1 MTRKLAPLVL
11 SAALAFGSGSV
22 SVRAQGVDGDVA
34 PPPAVLIA
42 DSLIVDGRNRLIAS
56 GHVEVMYDDIRMKA
70 NRVEY
75 DRKADSLRI
84 VGPITITEGED
95 TVILADAA
103 ELDSKLEN
111 GILRGARMIMNRQ
124 VQLAAT
130 QIDRVGGR
138 YTQLYKVAATSC
150 RVCDSTTPPIWQI
163 RAKRTIHDQQERQ
176 LYFEDAQL
184 RVLDVPV
191 LWLPWMRLPDPT
203 LDRASGFLIPS
214 LHQSTEL
221 GLGIKIPYF
230 IRIGDHRDL
239 TLTPFV
245 STQTTTL
252 EWRYRQ
258 AFKSGNVTFY
268 GAFSDDTLQPGET
281 RGYVFADGLFNLRN
295 DYKLTFGIEAVTD
308 RAYLLDYDYS
318 DKDRMKNELAVTRT
332 KRDDYRRAAF
342 VSFQTLRDD
351 EDNATI
357 PSLVGDA
364 EYERRFFPSRL
375 GGELRMSFAAHSH
388 YRTSDDATDGADS
401 DIWGDGR
408 DVSRAEA
415 ELQWTRGWTFGPG
428 IQAELLA
435 GVAVD
440 AYTVQQDDT
449 AALDNEVLATPQ
461 TSLTLRWPWLKA
473 SASGVVHVIEPV
485 LMLGWVGGD
494 TLDIPNDE
502 STLVE
507 FDEGNL
513 LSLSHYPAAD
523 RRDRGAMA
531 ALGLS
536 WTRTAPTGWSSAL
549 TLGQVLREDEDTTF
563 SVTSGLSGLSSDL
576 LVAGQMKTDSGLGLT
591 ARALFGT
598 GLDVS
603 KAEARASWQ
612 SERTGLALSYV
623 WLGADPDEDRDETVS
638 EWALDGARQFSRHWS
653 GTANWRYDVAD
664 GRASEAALGLR
675 YTNECVELD
684 LSVSRR
690 FTSSSTVDPST
701 NFGFTV
707 GLKGFSAGSSD
718 QSATRTC
725 RN

>member
-1 MTRKLAPLVL
+1 MTHRFAPIVLA
-11 SAALAFGSGSV
+11 AALMLGTASLTAH
-22 SVRAQGVDGDVA
+22 AQGADRA
-34 PPPAVLIA
+34 APPAVLIA
-42 DSLIVDGRNRLIAS
+42 DSLKVDGRNRLIAN
-56 GHVEVMYDDIRMKA
+56 GHVEVMYDDIRMRA
-70 NRVEY
+70 ERIEY
-75 DRKADSLRI
+75 DRKADKLRI
-84 VGPITITEGED
+84 TGPISITQGDETI
-95 TVILADAA
+95 ILANSG

-111 GILRGARMIMNRQ
+111 GILRGARMVMNRQ
-124 VQLAAT
+124 VQLAAA

-150 RVCDSTTPPIWQI
+150 RVCDSDTPPIWQI

-176 LYFEDAQL
+176 LYFENAQL

-191 LWLPWMRLPDPT
+191 LWLPWMRMPDPT
-203 LDRASGFLIPS
+203 LERATGFLIPE
-214 LHQSTEL
+214 LNQSSEL
-221 GLGIKIPYF
+221 GLGLKLPYF
-230 IRIGDHRDL
+230 IRMGDHRDL

-258 AFKSGNVTFY
+258 AFRTGRVTFH
-268 GAFSDDTLQPGET
+268 GALSDDTLQPGDL
-281 RGYVFADGLFNLRN
+281 RGFVFGEGLFNLRN
-295 DYKLTFGIEAVTD
+295 DYKLSFGIEAVTD

-318 DKDRMKNELAVTRT
+318 DKDRLQSELAITRT
-332 KRDDYRRAAF
+332 TRDDYRRAAL
-342 VSFQTLRDD
+342 VNFQTLRDD

-357 PSLVGDA
+357 PTIVGDA
-364 EYERRFFPSRL
+364 EYERRFFPSRM
-375 GGELRMSFAAHSH
+375 GGELRMSFATHSH
-388 YRTSDDATDGADS
+388 YRTSDVSTDGPDS

-415 ELQWTRGWTFGPG
+415 ALQWSRGWTIGPG
-428 IQAELLA
+428 IQAEFLA
-435 GVAVD
+435 GAAVD
-440 AYTVQQDDT
+440 AYTIRQDDT
-449 AALDNEVLATPQ
+449 AALDNEVTVTPQ

-473 SASGVVHVIEPV
+473 TPVGTVHTIEPV

-494 TLDIPNDE
+494 GLNIPNDE

-531 ALGLS
+531 ALGIN
-536 WTRTAPTGWSSAL
+536 WTRVAQSGWTSAL
-549 TLGQVLREDEDTTF
+549 TLGQIIREDADTRF
-563 SVTSGLSGLSSDL
+563 SATSGLSGLSSDL
-576 LVAGQMKTDSGLGLT
+576 LVAGQIRNADGLGLT
-591 ARALFGT
+591 ARALFGN

-612 SERTGLALSYV
+612 SARTGLSLSYV
-623 WLGADPDEDRDETVS
+623 WLGADPDEDRDDTVS
-638 EWALDGARQFSRHWS
+638 EWTLDGSRRFSRHWT

-664 GRASEAALGLR
+664 RQATGAALGLR
-675 YTNECVELD
+675 YTNECVEVD

-707 GLKGFSAGSSD
+707 GLKGFSSGSSD
-718 QSATRTC
+718 QSYARTC